1 MKKSALKK
9 AGVALLAAL
18 CACSLTAGVLPAA
31 AQESPAAR
39 AADGMRLLM
48 PSSYEQY
55 YDLNSPSDIDTTDD
69 YLAIADGARL
79 VLYYRNGGTQFYTL
93 DMAGAVSQL
102 QLVEA
107 DGSTWLYFLTSE
119 GANSPLRYLKC
130 TPDGFDGEP
139 IYIYE
144 EEDEEGEGEEGGSE
158 QPGEGGSEQGGS
170 EQGGSGQGGPQQG
183 GSEQPGEGGSEQPG
197 TGEEGEGEDEDRE
210 PIEIIPTQD
219 PYETGIET
227 CASYVVN
234 VSANGTTLYY
244 APLEQRH
251 HARAHETARR

>member
-79 VLYYRNGGTQFYTL
+79 VLYYRDGGTQFYTL

-170 EQGGSGQGGPQQG
+170 
-183 GSEQPGEGGSEQPG
+183 
-197 TGEEGEGEDEDRE
+197 
-210 PIEIIPTQD
+210 
-219 PYETGIET
+219 
-227 CASYVVN
+227 
-234 VSANGTTLYY
+234 
-244 APLEQRH
+244 
-251 HARAHETARR
+251 